1 MRTTEILQASLLA
14 TAFLTGCTN
23 LEAPVV
29 ADSGEAIRITAGIG
43 QSTRAVIDAGYANN
57 LNVSFARIDN
67 VATASDWDSPAID
80 AVRTGG
86 VGKTSISFSPE
97 QNYLSGNLQSALIG
111 YYPRKGLESD
121 TSDPANVK
129 YEISGEEDIMAT
141 EVQVGSLNHKFTS
154 LTFQH
159 LLTQLQ
165 FKCIGSAEAVT
176 QWTGVTSIH
185 VANVHTA
192 LNLSLDKTAGAKLT
206 ATGSANRTLTV
217 KNCPE
222 AVSVTTAINPPTGY
236 LMLFPVTNM
245 GTEAAAINLEVTAT
259 YKGRESTQELAID
272 NINEGVKAGQSH
284 LVTLTFTE
292 EGKIVA
298 EADIA
303 EWVPGNGGSVVV
315 TPVTP

>member
-14 TAFLTGCTN
+14 TAFLAGCTN

-29 ADSGEAIRITAGIG
+29 ADSGEAIRITAGIA
-43 QSTRAVIDAGYANN
+43 QSTRAVINAGYANN

-67 VATASDWDSPAID
+67 LATASDWDSPAID

-86 VGKTSISFSPE
+86 AGKTSISFNPE

-141 EVQVGSLNHKFTS
+141 EVQVGSLNQKFTS

-159 LLTQLQ
+159 LLAQLQ

-176 QWTGVTSIH
+176 QWTGVTSIN
-185 VANVHTA
+185 VANAHTA

-222 AVSVTTAINPPTGY
+222 AVSVATAVNPPTGY

-259 YKGRESTQELAID
+259 YRGRESTQELAID
-272 NINEGVKAGQSH
+272 NISEGVKAGQSH
-284 LVTLTFTE
+284 LITLTFTE
-292 EGKIVA
+292 DGKIVA
-298 EADIA
+298 EAGIA
-303 EWVPGNGGSVVV
+303 EWVSGNGGSVVV